1 MTSRGWVLPG
11 AAASFGLGSLALG
24 DRLSRLAGLVAIV
37 TGLAVAVAVAAQVI
51 SVERR
56 RRRSGALLVGA
67 GLLSAVHGRPPSPR
81 DRILRAAGIGDTET
95 EPVDIRR
102 SSPSAVPMLA
112 ALVALS
118 LLGAGWAALRAP
130 PVDVLS
136 SLDGRRVSF
145 VGTVGSDVRTLETG
159 WSAEVSVRRMLLP
172 GPYPV
177 QAELSARL
185 WVQGRG
191 PPPRVHP
198 GEQVEVEGTLR
209 AIRPQGGG
217 FAEYLRDR
225 GLAATVST
233 SSIDV
238 LEHPASPVLR
248 LANAAREALR
258 RGTGVAL
265 PRREAELLLGLAIG
279 DTSGMDPEVEEDF
292 RASGLGHLLA
302 VSGSNVAMFLA
313 PLLAVAA
320 AMRASSATR
329 LLVGIAGVGFFAL
342 VTRWEPSVLRA
353 SAMAGLALAGSFAGR
368 PRSSAPLLGGAVLL
382 LLVGDP
388 WLARSVG
395 FQLSVAA
402 TAGIV
407 ALAGPLASRLWWLP
421 RPVALAA
428 AATLGAQIA
437 VTPLLLLRFGV
448 VPTATLLANLLAFP
462 AVPLSLLGGLA
473 AAGTAHGWAPA
484 GRLLGAM
491 AEQPLAYIEGV
502 ADRLARAPLP
512 QIVSDGPAL
521 PAVAAVLAAVALW
534 RLRRGRRPIGGVV
547 ALLLVG
553 VFLWPAGGRAG
564 PPSALTVT
572 FLDVGQGDAAVVRT
586 PDGATVLIDSGPDEQ
601 QVAREL
607 ARLRVRRID
616 LAVASHAH
624 ADHVSG
630 FPAIFSRFPVAL
642 LIEPGCPHDAPQYRQ
657 MLESAGSE
665 GIVVRSPRGGERL
678 EVGSLAIEVLGPEVC
693 ADEEPND
700 NSLVLLLHPIG
711 NSHPSSSILFTGDA
725 EEPAQ
730 RDLLADGDPLAA
742 AVLKVPHQGGATS
755 IEEFFEAVGAD
766 VAVVSVGPNEYGH
779 PVPWVLSAL
788 RRSGGLVLR
797 TDESGD
803 VTVRFGPHGVLVESG
818 R

>member
-1 MTSRGWVLPG
+1 
-11 AAASFGLGSLALG
+11 
-24 DRLSRLAGLVAIV
+24 
-37 TGLAVAVAVAAQVI
+37 
-51 SVERR
+51 
-56 RRRSGALLVGA
+56 
-67 GLLSAVHGRPPSPR
+67 
-81 DRILRAAGIGDTET
+81 
-95 EPVDIRR
+95 
-102 SSPSAVPMLA
+102 
-112 ALVALS
+112 
-118 LLGAGWAALRAP
+118 
-130 PVDVLS
+130 
-136 SLDGRRVSF
+136 
-145 VGTVGSDVRTLETG
+145 
-159 WSAEVSVRRMLLP
+159 
-172 GPYPV
+172 
-177 QAELSARL
+177 
-185 WVQGRG
+185 
-191 PPPRVHP
+191 
-198 GEQVEVEGTLR
+198 
-209 AIRPQGGG
+209 
-217 FAEYLRDR
+217 
-225 GLAATVST
+225 
-233 SSIDV
+233 
-238 LEHPASPVLR
+238 
-248 LANAAREALR
+248 
-258 RGTGVAL
+258 
-265 PRREAELLLGLAIG
+265 
-279 DTSGMDPEVEEDF
+279 
-292 RASGLGHLLA
+292 
-302 VSGSNVAMFLA
+302 MFLA

-329 LLVGIAGVGFFAL
+329 LLVGVAGVGFFAL

-437 VTPLLLLRFGV
+437 VTPLLLLLFGV

-473 AAGTAHGWAPA
+473 AAGTAHVWAPA

-521 PAVAAVLAAVALW
+521 PAVAAVLAAVAVW
-534 RLRRGRRPIGGVV
+534 RLRRGKRPIGSVV

-572 FLDVGQGDAAVVRT
+572 FLDVGQGDSAVVRT

-607 ARLRVRRID
+607 ARLGVRRID

-642 LIEPGCPHDAPQYRQ
+642 LIEPGCPHDAPQYRR
-657 MLESAGSE
+657 MLESARSE
-665 GIVVRSPRGGERL
+665 GIVVRHPRGGERL

-693 ADEEPND
+693 SDEEPND

-711 NSHPSSSILFTGDA
+711 SSHPSSSILFSGDA

-730 RDLLADGDPLAA
+730 RDLLADGDPVAA
-742 AVLKVPHQGGATS
+742 VVLKVPHQGGATS
-755 IEEFFEAVGAD
+755 IEEFFDAVGAD

-779 PVPWVLSAL
+779 PVPWVLSTL
-788 RRSGGLVLR
+788 RRSGALVLR

-803 VTVRFGPHGVLVESG
+803 VTVRFGPQGVLVESA